1 MIKYFK
7 RRRKHSYNDLWTM
20 VYGDGWHIKGLAREL
35 HFTEDIAGGWKVSYN
50 LQLRENVR
58 LREQLAKLS
67 GYQEEQ

>member
-1 MIKYFK
+1 
-7 RRRKHSYNDLWTM
+7 M

-35 HFTEDIAGGWKVSYN
+35 HFTEDIAGGWKVSYS

-67 GYQEEQ
+67 GDQEEP